1 MAMAAKG
8 KAPPAIQVRRSLSR
22 GSTGSQRGISK
33 RTTPTRVGNAQ
44 PSEEPSPGQGEP
56 SVNASLKAVA
66 WLVRL
71 RKTPQRQLQH
81 YISQGDNRGKL
92 WRDIERSSV
101 QVKMT
106 RHGINEGRGEKRELQ
121 LLPDGLMYE
130 HEGGKKPKSIPY
142 SAIEYVHA
150 VGGAKSRRWRIKM
163 KNGKDLDFTAPSVD
177 CRNAWVWSV
186 RNNVETYARRFCLE
200 EAHGTA
206 AWRDGVHNH
215 GVDDVANQFEATSL
229 ASPVNVRPMQKLGK
243 VAEGREEPGF

>member
-44 PSEEPSPGQGEP
+44 PSEEASPGQGEP

-92 WRDIERSSV
+92 WRDIERSAPSPSAPQPVSQPLSPSAPQACRSSV

-130 HEGGKKPKSIPY
+130 HEGDI
-142 SAIEYVHA
+142 IVWH
-150 VGGAKSRRWRIKM
+150 
-163 KNGKDLDFTAPSVD
+163 NSVPHLLH
-177 CRNAWVWSV
+177 CS
-186 RNNVETYARRFCLE
+186 
-200 EAHGTA
+200 
-206 AWRDGVHNH
+206 
-215 GVDDVANQFEATSL
+215 
-229 ASPVNVRPMQKLGK
+229 
-243 VAEGREEPGF
+243 